1 MKVMAE
7 ADGANRNLDKACVQP
22 WLGSAQRS
30 LDRRRHVRRWRVRR
44 RADLAELG
52 GVADEL
58 TEVDRRA
65 DELNRRAAALLD
77 EHLDTALCW
86 SRIRW

>member
-1 MKVMAE
+1 MVHRVGYGRR
-7 ADGANRNLDKACVQP
+7 D
-22 WLGSAQRS
+22 AQRA
-30 LDRRRHVRRWRVRR
+30 WERR

-58 TEVDRRA
+58 TDVDRRA

-77 EHLDTALCW
+77 EHLDTAL
-86 SRIRW
+86 